1 MARAITDRP
10 AELMTDPNDI
20 ARIVAMLLDLPNEAS
35 VAEFT
40 INCQLEE
47 SF

>member
-1 MARAITDRP
+1 RDDK
-10 AELMTDPNDI
+10 LMTDPADI
-20 ARIVAMLLDLPNEAS
+20 ARITAMLLDLPNEAS

-47 SF
+47 SY